1 LEQLKPQYFAATD
14 PAQKRDLK
22 SQIDSLIAQL
32 THSAGSGQAHG
43 NQQFDF
49 EIYFSEVF
57 HHNGGFDV
65 VIGNPPYVVSND
77 KQLRKIYQES
87 IHGRPNLYG
96 FFMHRGI
103 ASLLRP
109 NGVLTF
115 INPRT
120 LLTDSY
126 TSALRRFIIKN
137 ARVRLVL
144 NIVDRRNVFTSVL
157 QSTIVDIFQKT
168 HADIPVRVKSI
179 KTKED
184 LERSNEIQISTSD
197 FLFGDLNPIFVVA
210 SDINAYSIFHKIK
223 SLKSFEQVGLS
234 FTTGKIQWDLYK
246 DVLSD
251 RQTSRSTR
259 LIWAENIQRYRI
271 GENRTRLDKLFIN
284 APLQNC
290 SPITEKTIVVQRVT
304 AVEQPWRIIATLV
317 SPKEFGIPIQSE
329 NHTSYLERNSERLD
343 LRFVLGLMNS
353 ALFDFLFRHINSNTQ
368 VSAGELNSLPFPK
381 PNQKSEE
388 EVIKL
393 VDRILAAKKA
403 NPAADTSTLEAE
415 IDQLVYQLYG
425 LTAEEIAI
433 VEGA

>member
-1 LEQLKPQYFAATD
+1 
-14 PAQKRDLK
+14 
-22 SQIDSLIAQL
+22 
-32 THSAGSGQAHG
+32 
-43 NQQFDF
+43 
-49 EIYFSEVF
+49 
-57 HHNGGFDV
+57 
-65 VIGNPPYVVSND
+65 
-77 KQLRKIYQES
+77 
-87 IHGRPNLYG
+87 
-96 FFMHRGI
+96 
-103 ASLLRP
+103 
-109 NGVLTF
+109 
-115 INPRT
+115 
-120 LLTDSY
+120 
-126 TSALRRFIIKN
+126 
-137 ARVRLVL
+137 
-144 NIVDRRNVFTSVL
+144 
-157 QSTIVDIFQKT
+157 
-168 HADIPVRVKSI
+168 
-179 KTKED
+179 
-184 LERSNEIQISTSD
+184 
-197 FLFGDLNPIFVVA
+197 
-210 SDINAYSIFHKIK
+210 
-223 SLKSFEQVGLS
+223 
-234 FTTGKIQWDLYK
+234 
-246 DVLSD
+246 
-251 RQTSRSTR
+251 
-259 LIWAENIQRYRI
+259 
-271 GENRTRLDKLFIN
+271 LFIN